1 MEIDWLSFLFGAVSA
16 VAVGGIAIFSVAFGA
31 LKRQNLTGRGAKK

>member
-31 LKRQNLTGRGAKK
+31 LKRQNLSGRVTKK

>member
-31 LKRQNLTGRGAKK
+31 LKRQNLSGRGTKK